1 MRDHKFDETE
11 SVDSSEAICE
21 TLVPCIAPAAEKV
34 PQVEESPKDRHWSN
48 FKENI
53 PEDSPSQNG
62 PLKCL
67 SHGAFVDDF
76 KSILYS
82 SCEDYRKWIAEAV
95 DLMQTAGKLKKKV
108 RM

>member
-11 SVDSSEAICE
+11 SVDSSEDICE
-21 TLVPCIAPAAEKV
+21 TLVPCIVPVAKEV
-34 PQVEESPKDRHWSN
+34 PQVEESPKDGRWSN
-48 FKENI
+48 FNENI
-53 PEDSPSQNG
+53 PEDSPSQHR

-82 SCEDYRKWIAEAV
+82 SHEDYQKWIGEAV
-95 DLMQTAGKLKKKV
+95 DLMQTAEQLRKKV
-108 RM
+108 HM